1 MAFYNNQEDEN
12 ELQDGQPGAPSGQ
25 SASLQGGA
33 PGAQSGGGSR
43 PDNPGNF
50 VGITDYLKA
59 NQNQAGK
66 LGDQVGG
73 KITSSISDANTG
85 LNNAGSQFNQA
96 ASQGVIQGLGTASQ
110 DATGIVNRADTSGK
124 LNEGDATRFNQ
135 ISNASY
141 SGPKNL
147 ADKQEIYQ
155 PAFKAYND
163 AQRLASLSEN
173 ESGSQE
179 LVKDFANK
187 DKNYTKGANRLDSY
201 LLNTQDNRNKLLSAR
216 DSAKDLAPKLKQTED
231 SASAFA
237 TGLSNQSNQAKAT
250 ARDLLASTSMAR
262 RAATDSRLNSL
273 KSLVDKKNSNISE
286 LTQVFGDQSDGG
298 SASFT
303 PEQLNLLGLSDNQQ
317 LFGALNTGASDLLPQ
332 LNPFDANTAISKEE
346 QSRMASLAELSNQYG
361 GGFSNPYTM
370 GDLAGT
376 GVYDTGFDNSKLQ
389 SKVAA
394 GKKTY
399 DDAFDNN
406 KYFVPF
412 GAPGVNAPGDYSA
425 TMKQLHDGII
435 PYWQGQGARGQSIAA
450 GLAKT
455 IEDFKKDF
463 KYNDRAKKK

>member
-179 LVKDFANK
+179 LVKDFASK
-187 DKNYTKGANRLDSY
+187 DKGYTKGANRLDSY
-201 LLNTQDNRNKLLSAR
+201 MLNTQDNRNKLLSAR
-216 DSAKDLAPKLKQTED
+216 DSAKDLSPKLKQTED

-237 TGLSNQSNQAKAT
+237 TGLSNQTNQAKTT

-262 RAATDSRLNSL
+262 RAATDASL
-273 KSLVDKKNSNISE
+273 KERETKLNEGNAYTNQ
-286 LTQVFGDQSDGG
+286 LAALLGDQSDGLNL
-298 SASFT
+298 SLT
-303 PEQLNLLGLSDNQQ
+303 PEQMQLFGLSDGQQ
-317 LFGALNTGASDLLPQ
+317 LYNALSRDPKSFLPGQ
-332 LNPFDANTAISKEE
+332 MVFDKNTAITKDE
-346 QSRMASLAELSNQYG
+346 QSKLAALSELSSQSG
-361 GGFSNPYTM
+361 GSFVNPFTQA
-370 GDLAGT
+370 DLAGT
-376 GVYDTGFDNSKLQ
+376 GSSDADY
-389 SKVAA
+389 SKVRGNLASAIADGKKDYDYSYKNDLLKSVLGITNPSNPGYTPEHVENVLIPRFRNAA
-394 GKKTY
+394 GSAVRPLADSHQRALDNWKNSRNNNIKVSKK
-399 DDAFDNN
+399 
-406 KYFVPF
+406 
-412 GAPGVNAPGDYSA
+412 
-425 TMKQLHDGII
+425 
-435 PYWQGQGARGQSIAA
+435 
-450 GLAKT
+450 
-455 IEDFKKDF
+455 
-463 KYNDRAKKK
+463 